1 LEPPTV
7 ITLHGELRIDRLLQQ
22 IPETCAFVK
31 VARGHFDLT
40 HMTGHEHGCPIHA
53 ERTRT
58 VLPV

>member
-7 ITLHGELRIDRLLQQ
+7 ITQHGELRIDRLLQQ
-22 IPETCAFVK
+22 IPETRTFVK

-40 HMTGHEHGCPIHA
+40 DIIEHERGCPIHA
-53 ERTRT
+53 EPTRT